1 MARQKK
7 KELTYEEEMALI
19 REQKIR
25 LELKEVEVENKHYKK
40 FLNRYQDLID
50 DDVLNELYQKID
62 TTITDSKTN
71 TEYIV
76 TEKALKKAV
85 KRILIKDFFFDVS
98 DFEERK
104 KEEKADDVDVNIDP
118 NADISFQD

>member
-7 KELTYEEEMALI
+7 KELSYEEELALI

-40 FLNRYQDLID
+40 LLSKYQNLID
-50 DDVLNELYQKID
+50 DDVLDELYKKID
-62 TTITDSKTN
+62 TTIKDKTG

-85 KRILIKDFFFDVS
+85 KRILTKDFIFDYS
-98 DFEERK
+98 DFE
-104 KEEKADDVDVNIDP
+104 
-118 NADISFQD
+118 